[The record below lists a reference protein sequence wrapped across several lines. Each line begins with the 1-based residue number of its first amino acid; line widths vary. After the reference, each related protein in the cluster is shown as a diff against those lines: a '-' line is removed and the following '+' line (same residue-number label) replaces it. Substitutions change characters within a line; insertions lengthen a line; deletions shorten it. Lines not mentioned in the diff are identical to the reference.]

1 MKAHGFSESRKFAS
15 AKDIIKNRDYSL
27 ELSTIDIN
35 TNVGEAIVLMN
46 EKGID
51 QIPVTENGSFVGSLI
66 DSKVLKK
73 LIENPDIKNQTVAE
87 IMDPPFQFVSM
98 KNTLDV
104 LSSLISKENRALLV
118 RDELQKVHIITQ
130 SDLLMAMSH

>member
-1 MKAHGFSESRKFAS
+1 
-15 AKDIIKNRDYSL
+15 
-27 ELSTIDIN
+27 
-35 TNVGEAIVLMN
+35 MN

-87 IMDPPFQFVSM
+87 VMDPSFQFVSM
-98 KNTLDV
+98 NNTLDV

-118 RDELQKVHIITQ
+118 RDEFQKVHIITQ